1 MMKAADYIIDMGPG
15 AADAGGKIVAE
26 GTPEQIAKATN
37 SLTGKYL
44 AEYLA
49 K

>member
-1 MMKAADYIIDMGPG
+1 MKAADYIIDMGPG
-15 AADAGGKIVAE
+15 AADAGGRIVAE
-26 GTPEQIAKATN
+26 GTPEQIVKQSN

-49 K
+49 R